1 MKKVIVFML
10 LALSFASNAQ
20 NQPFE
25 QSVKGKTC
33 LLPVFK
39 KGYRPQFAISLVG
52 GFQNNQNFDK
62 SAAVFGLDISLQCPL
77 LCTAKNYI
85 RQQISIVQQNGK
97 ELKSLAVELN
107 PQYRL
112 IAKSNFELG
121 VGPSFG
127 IINADANNDKKNAFT
142 YGLGGSVSYHL
153 GKVFFTA
160 ESRYGL
166 TNTIHFTDD
175 RTKVTVSN
183 NLNNLRTI
191 LKVGYK
197 F

>member
-1 MKKVIVFML
+1 MKRVIVIML
-10 LALSFASNAQ
+10 LALSFVSNAQ

-62 SAAVFGLDISLQCPL
+62 SAAVYGLDISLQCPL

-85 RQQISIVQQNGK
+85 RQQISIIEQNGK
-97 ELKSLAVELN
+97 ELKSLTVELN

-112 IAKSNFELG
+112 IAKSDWELG
-121 VGPSFG
+121 IGPSFG
-127 IINADANNDKKNAFT
+127 EIFAHTNNDTKNAFT
-142 YGLGGSVSYHL
+142 YGLGGSIVYHV
-153 GKVFFTA
+153 GKIFFTA

-166 TNTIHFTDD
+166 TNRINFTNNVIN
-175 RTKVTVSN
+175 VTVSN
-183 NLNNLRTI
+183 NLNNLRSV

>member
-1 MKKVIVFML
+1 ML
-10 LALSFASNAQ
+10 LGLSLVSNAQ

-25 QSVKGKTC
+25 QSGKEKTC

-39 KGYRPQFAISLVG
+39 KGYRPQFGINLVG

-62 SAAVFGLDISLQCPL
+62 SAAVYGVDISLQCPL
-77 LCTAKNYI
+77 LCTEKNYI
-85 RQQISIVQQNGK
+85 RQQLSIIKQNGEK
-97 ELKSLAVELN
+97 LKSLAAELN

-127 IINADANNDKKNAFT
+127 LLFAEANNDKKNAFT
-142 YGLGGSVSYHL
+142 YGLGGSVVYHV

-166 TNTIHFTDD
+166 TSTIHFTND
-175 RTKVTVSN
+175 VTSTIVSK
-183 NLNNLRTI
+183 NLNNLRTL
-191 LKVGYK
+191 LKIGYK

>member
-1 MKKVIVFML
+1 ML
-10 LALSFASNAQ
+10 LGLSLVSNAQ

-39 KGYRPQFAISLVG
+39 KGYRPQFGISLVS

-62 SAAVFGLDISLQCPL
+62 SAAVYGVDISLQCPL

-85 RQQISIVQQNGK
+85 RQQLSIIQHNGK

-127 IINADANNDKKNAFT
+127 LVFADANNDRKNAFT
-142 YGLGGSVSYHL
+142 YGLGGSLVYHVS
-153 GKVFFTA
+153 KVFFTA

-166 TNTIHFTDD
+166 TNTIHFTNNS
-175 RTKVTVSN
+175 TNVTVSN

-191 LKVGYK
+191 LKIGYK